1 MGCPRS
7 RIAIAT
13 SPTNLQRIIAFR
25 NILIHRYSQV
35 DDEIVWDIQQSGL
48 LIAEITRGISFDEFN
63 ENWVVPAAVERHFT
77 IIGEAMARLDEH
89 HPTVA
94 TQISEHKTNIGF
106 RIVLVHRYPEIRN
119 QEVWESPS
127 PTSQPS
133 STKSPT
139 FPKTLGATL
148 IVARPFRKAQ
158 EIDNRGEKRRTQR
171 RRTGDA
177 RRRFLPF
184 LRSKRGTRS
193 AATQGVH
200 TTPVRGDAHPAP
212 HNNSTK
218 RPHARC

>member
-1 MGCPRS
+1 MDGRVGCPRS

-35 DDEIVWDIQQSGL
+35 VDEIVWDIQQSGL

-139 FPKTLGATL
+139 FSKNPRGDPHSRPPLSQSPRDRRHGRGSEATAGDASGAAVRLPPLTGEMSEGQRGHPRTL
-148 IVARPFRKAQ
+148 PFASAQ
-158 EIDNRGEKRRTQR
+158 ETDDR
-171 RRTGDA
+171 
-177 RRRFLPF
+177 
-184 LRSKRGTRS
+184 
-193 AATQGVH
+193 
-200 TTPVRGDAHPAP
+200 
-212 HNNSTK
+212 
-218 RPHARC
+218 HAM